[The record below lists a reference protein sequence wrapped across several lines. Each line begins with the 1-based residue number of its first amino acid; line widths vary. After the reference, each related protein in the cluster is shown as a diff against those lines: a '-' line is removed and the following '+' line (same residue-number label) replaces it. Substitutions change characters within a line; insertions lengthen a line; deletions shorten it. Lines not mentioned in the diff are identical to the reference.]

1 MPSSRNA
8 RPSKKEL
15 WFPCGRYFLR
25 TIKREDA
32 SDRWAA
38 WLADPWTTHAL
49 NSPPAKLT
57 KSDIVEYIKQ
67 FDQRSRLLLGI
78 FERGTRLHVGFI
90 RLDID
95 ETKREAFVSAVIG
108 EPEHRNRGA
117 TTVVFIP
124 LLDFLFDTADIE
136 RVRASILDRNRV
148 TLTYLQKLGWQQDP
162 VPEAPVKSYSD
173 GTPLERWS
181 VSWTREGRDSF
192 LATPIGRRFLQG
204 LWTERSARRGPTSEG

>member
-32 SDRWAA
+32 SDRWAG

-49 NSPPAKLT
+49 NSAPAKLT

-90 RLDID
+90 RLDLD
-95 ETKREAFVSAVIG
+95 ETRREAFVSAIIG
-108 EPEHRNRGA
+108 EPGHRNRGRPRMFSFRCSTSCSIRQASNGSGLRSSIA
-117 TTVVFIP
+117 TGS
-124 LLDFLFDTADIE
+124 
-136 RVRASILDRNRV
+136 R
-148 TLTYLQKLGWQQDP
+148 
-162 VPEAPVKSYSD
+162 
-173 GTPLERWS
+173 
-181 VSWTREGRDSF
+181 
-192 LATPIGRRFLQG
+192 
-204 LWTERSARRGPTSEG
+204 